1 MLGLGQIPVITA
13 LALVLLVNVAEGQE
27 SGVVPEPQPETAITL
42 PPVEV
47 VGATPLGGY
56 IDRDKVPG
64 TVQTLKSDDFTRT
77 ESPVVTDTLFQRTPG
92 ITLSDPN
99 GNGAAQELSYRG
111 FFASPLQGTPQGIAV
126 YMSGIRFNEAFGDT
140 VNWDLIPTNAIDH
153 SDLWTNNPVFGLNAL
168 GGAINLTMK
177 NGFTYQGFDGEIQ
190 GGSFGRFT
198 GDAQYGVQIGNYSAY
213 LDAVLCV
220 SREPAE

>member
-1 MLGLGQIPVITA
+1 MLGLRQIPVVA
-13 LALVLLVNVAEGQE
+13 ALSLALLAGVAEAQD
-27 SGVVPEPQPETAITL
+27 SGPAAEQHSEAAITL

-47 VGATPLGGY
+47 VGAAPLGGY

-64 TVQTLKSDDFTRT
+64 TVQTLRSEDFTRT
-77 ESPVVTDTLFQRTPG
+77 DSPIVTDTLFQRTPG

-140 VNWDLIPTNAIDH
+140 VNWNLIPTNAIDR

-177 NGFTYQGFDGEIQ
+177 NGFT
-190 GGSFGRFT
+190 
-198 GDAQYGVQIGNYSAY
+198 
-213 LDAVLCV
+213 
-220 SREPAE
+220 

>member
-1 MLGLGQIPVITA
+1 MAGIKYAVLATLAFGLLYGVG
-13 LALVLLVNVAEGQE
+13 VAQE
-27 SGVVPEPQPETAITL
+27 IAPDGAPAEPSATL

-56 IDRDKVPG
+56 IDRAKVPA
-64 TVQTLKSDDFTRT
+64 TVQTLKRKTSPAP
-77 ESPVVTDTLFQRTPG
+77 ESPIVTDTLFQRTPG

-140 VNWDLIPTNAIDH
+140 VNWDLIPTNAIDR
-153 SDLWTNNPVFGLNAL
+153 SDCGPT
-168 GGAINLTMK
+168 IR
-177 NGFTYQGFDGEIQ
+177 YS
-190 GGSFGRFT
+190 GSMRWAGRS
-198 GDAQYGVQIGNYSAY
+198 I
-213 LDAVLCV
+213 
-220 SREPAE
+220 

>member
-1 MLGLGQIPVITA
+1 LPEKIVKDRGDLPVLRKALLAAAVAMGLVGTA
-13 LALVLLVNVAEGQE
+13 AAQTAPGTPNPPASAEI
-27 SGVVPEPQPETAITL
+27 SL

-47 VGATPLGGY
+47 IASSPLGGD

-64 TVQTLKSDDFTRT
+64 TVQTLRSEDFTRT
-77 ESPVVTDTLFQRTPG
+77 ESPIVTDTLFQRTPG

-140 VNWDLIPTNAIDH
+140 VNWDLIPTNAIDR

-168 GGAINLTMK
+168 A
-177 NGFTYQGFDGEIQ
+177 
-190 GGSFGRFT
+190 
-198 GDAQYGVQIGNYSAY
+198 VQSI
-213 LDAVLCV
+213 
-220 SREPAE
+220 